1 MPQLC
6 NTARAVF
13 GQLAWTPPILGQRLE
28 VTMGGRWSE
37 DERRAVLDRATEN
50 VVTGLVTLNPQPSKG
65 ERGFRQFQFI
75 LCNRLA
81 R

>member
-1 MPQLC
+1 
-6 NTARAVF
+6 
-13 GQLAWTPPILGQRLE
+13 
-28 VTMGGRWSE
+28 MGGRWSE